1 MNLNQEKIYMSRI
14 LIVEDDPFNI
24 ELFELILKR
33 LGNFETVVTDN
44 TDEILKLLNT
54 DQIDLIVMDVSLD
67 NTYYNKKKV
76 DGIFLAKLIKGND
89 KFRRIPII
97 IVTAYA
103 GDDDISRILKESR
116 AEACIKK
123 PITNYHDFINLIK
136 GYIDG

>member
-1 MNLNQEKIYMSRI
+1 MSRI

-33 LGNFETVVTDN
+33 LGNFETIVTDN
-44 TDEILKLLNT
+44 ADEILKLLKT
-54 DQIDLIVMDVSLD
+54 DQIDLIIMDVSLD

-76 DGIFLAKLIKGND
+76 DGIFLSKMIKED
-89 KFRRIPII
+89 ERLKRIPII

-116 AEACIKK
+116 AENCIKK
-123 PITNYHDFINLIK
+123 PITNYHDFINLIR